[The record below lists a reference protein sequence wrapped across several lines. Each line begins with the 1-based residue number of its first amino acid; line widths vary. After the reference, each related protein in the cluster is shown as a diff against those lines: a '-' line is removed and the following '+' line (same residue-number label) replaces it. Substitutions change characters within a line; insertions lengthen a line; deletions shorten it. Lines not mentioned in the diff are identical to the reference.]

1 MVKRRERRA
10 FSKEVISVDF
20 SNAVEKVEP
29 DGTLFCS
36 ISGVNKLLDGR
47 QAHAGRGLK
56 ANLLDQDAAYSE
68 YAPHE
73 LNQR

>member
-1 MVKRRERRA
+1 MVKRQERRA
-10 FSKEVISVDF
+10 LSKEVISMDF
-20 SNAVEKVEP
+20 CNAVEKVEP
-29 DGTLFCS
+29 DGTLFWT
-36 ISGVNKLLDGR
+36 ISGINKLLDGR

-56 ANLLDQDAAYSE
+56 VNLLDQDTAYSE